1 MNSWE
6 AGTTY
11 TPASGLGSAFKWG
24 LNDRPQGLSQ
34 GGWNALGGAMS
45 GIGKGM
51 LMQNQG
57 AFSNPGMGFAQG
69 LENGMQQRRLQ
80 QFSPPQGA
88 FGQAQ
93 SGGMGQQMAPMFNI
107 KSLFGG

>member
-1 MNSWE
+1 MNPWE
-6 AGTTY
+6 ASTTY

-34 GGWNALGGAMS
+34 GGWNALGGAMA
-45 GIGKGM
+45 GMGKGM

-57 AFSNPGMGFAQG
+57 AFSSPAMGLAQG
-69 LENGMQQRRLQ
+69 LGDGMQQRRLQ

-88 FGQAQ
+88 FGAQ
-93 SGGMGQQMAPMFNI
+93 GGGMGQQMAPIFNL
-107 KSLFGG
+107 KGLFGG